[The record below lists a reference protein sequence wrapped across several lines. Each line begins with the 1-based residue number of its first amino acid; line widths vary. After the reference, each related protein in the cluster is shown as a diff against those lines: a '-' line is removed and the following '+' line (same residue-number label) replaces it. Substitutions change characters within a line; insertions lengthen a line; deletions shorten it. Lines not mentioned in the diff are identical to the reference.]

1 MSISE
6 YAQLLKLPYI
16 RANYQSILLEA
27 KHTNMSHHEFLEMIL
42 KHESTLRN
50 QNGIQHRI
58 RNAKFPQRKF
68 MEDFQAEVF
77 SSDIQRKIHE
87 LESLDFIQEKRN
99 IILIGNP
106 GTGKTHL
113 ATALGIKACT
123 QGFSVLYV
131 SVPNLVIELKEAMSR
146 HQVAQYK
153 RKFEK
158 FDLVILDELGY
169 VSFDREGSE
178 ILFNL
183 ISNRNDIGSIVITTN
198 LTFDRWEE
206 VFKDPIL
213 TGALIDRVAF
223 QSYVLDM
230 SGDSFRIKKTMSWL
244 SSNEHR

>member
-16 RANYQSILLEA
+16 RANYQTILLEA
-27 KHTNMSHHEFLEMIL
+27 QHTNMSHHEFLETVL
-42 KHESTLRN
+42 KHESSLRN

-58 RNAKFPQRKF
+58 RNTKFPQRKF
-68 MEDFQAEVF
+68 LEDFQSEGF
-77 SSDIQRKIHE
+77 SNDIQKKIHE
-87 LESLDFIQEKRN
+87 LGSLDFINRKEN
-99 IILIGNP
+99 VILIGNP

-113 ATALGIKACT
+113 ATALGVKACSE
-123 QGFSVLYV
+123 GLSVLYV

-158 FDLVILDELGY
+158 HQLVILDELGY
-169 VSFDREGSE
+169 VSFDKEGSE

-213 TGALIDRVAF
+213 TGALVDRVAF
-223 QSYVLDM
+223 QSHVLDM
-230 SGDSFRIKKTMSWL
+230 SGDSYRIKKTMSWL
-244 SSNEHR
+244 HQKTHR

>member
-27 KHTNMSHHEFLEMIL
+27 KHTNMSHHEFLETIL
-42 KHESTLRN
+42 KHESALRN
-50 QNGIQHRI
+50 QNGIHHRI

-68 MEDFQAEVF
+68 LEDFQTEVF

-87 LESLDFIQEKRN
+87 LESLNFIQEKGN

-123 QGFSVLYV
+123 QGLSVLYV

-158 FDLVILDELGY
+158 VDLVILDELGY

-183 ISNRNDIGSIVITTN
+183 ISNRNDIGSIIITTN
-198 LTFDRWEE
+198 LTF
-206 VFKDPIL
+206 
-213 TGALIDRVAF
+213 
-223 QSYVLDM
+223 
-230 SGDSFRIKKTMSWL
+230 FRTMG
-244 SSNEHR
+244 

>member
-16 RANYQSILLEA
+16 RANYQTILLEA
-27 KHTNMSHHEFLEMIL
+27 QHTHMSHHEFLETVL
-42 KHESTLRN
+42 KHESSLRN

-68 MEDFQAEVF
+68 LEDFQSEGF
-77 SSDIQRKIHE
+77 SNDIQKKIHE
-87 LESLDFIQEKRN
+87 LGSLDFINRKEN
-99 IILIGNP
+99 VILIGNP

-113 ATALGIKACT
+113 ATALGVKACSE
-123 QGFSVLYV
+123 GLSVLYV

-158 FDLVILDELGY
+158 YQLVILDELGY
-169 VSFDREGSE
+169 VSFDKEGSE

-213 TGALIDRVAF
+213 TGALVDRVAF
-223 QSYVLDM
+223 QSHVLDM
-230 SGDSFRIKKTMSWL
+230 SGDSYRIKKTMSWL
-244 SSNEHR
+244 NQKTHR

>member
-27 KHTNMSHHEFLEMIL
+27 KHTNMSHHEFLETIL
-42 KHESTLRN
+42 KHESALRN
-50 QNGIQHRI
+50 QNGIHHRI

-68 MEDFQAEVF
+68 LEDFQTEVF

-87 LESLDFIQEKRN
+87 LESLNFIQEKGN

-123 QGFSVLYV
+123 QGLSVLYV

-158 FDLVILDELGY
+158 VDLVILDELGY
-169 VSFDREGSE
+169 VSVDREGK
-178 ILFNL
+178 
-183 ISNRNDIGSIVITTN
+183 IGRAHV
-198 LTFDRWEE
+198 
-206 VFKDPIL
+206 
-213 TGALIDRVAF
+213 
-223 QSYVLDM
+223 
-230 SGDSFRIKKTMSWL
+230 
-244 SSNEHR
+244 